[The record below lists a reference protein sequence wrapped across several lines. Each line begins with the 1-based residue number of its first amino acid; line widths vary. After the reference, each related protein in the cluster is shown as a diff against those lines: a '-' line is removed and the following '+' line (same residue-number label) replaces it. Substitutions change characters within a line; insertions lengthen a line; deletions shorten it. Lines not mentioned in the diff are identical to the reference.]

1 MENVARAIAYL
12 AYAVASADHHVEEIE
27 RKAIHKFIDEH
38 WQLLADN
45 EDPFG
50 ARTLDFVDKMIPAL
64 EENDISTEAAFT
76 HFKEIY
82 EANKELFSKELKTFV
97 LQLCIR
103 VGAAFNQMNKSEL
116 VLISRVELLLH
127 G

>member
-12 AYAVASADHHVEEIE
+12 AYAVASADHHVDDVE
-27 RKAIHKFIDEH
+27 RKAIHIFIDEH
-38 WQLLADN
+38 WQILAD
-45 EDPFG
+45 EDDPFG

-64 EENDISTEAAFT
+64 EANRMSSEEAFT
-76 HFKEIY
+76 HFKEMF
-82 EANKELFSKELKTFV
+82 EAKKELFSTELKTFII
-97 LQLCIR
+97 QLCIR
-103 VGAAFNQMNKSEL
+103 TGAAFNQMNKSEL

>member
-12 AYAVASADHHVEEIE
+12 AYAVASADHHVDDVE
-27 RKAIHKFIDEH
+27 RKAIHIFIDEH
-38 WQLLADN
+38 WQILAN
-45 EDPFG
+45 EDDPFG

-64 EENDISTEAAFT
+64 EANQMSSEEAFT
-76 HFKEIY
+76 HFKEMF
-82 EANKELFSKELKTFV
+82 EAKKELFSTELKTFII
-97 LQLCIR
+97 QLCIR
-103 VGAAFNQMNKSEL
+103 TGAAFNQMNKSEL

>member
-12 AYAVASADHHVEEIE
+12 AYAVASADQHVNDTE
-27 RKAIHKFIDEH
+27 RKAIHSFIDEH
-38 WQLLADN
+38 WQLLADE

-50 ARTLDFVDKMIPAL
+50 ARTLDFVDKIIPAL
-64 EENDISTEAAFT
+64 ESNHMSSEEAFT
-76 HFKEIY
+76 HFKEMF
-82 EANKELFSKELKTFV
+82 EAKKELFSTELKTFII
-97 LQLCIR
+97 QLCIR
-103 VGAAFNQMNKSEL
+103 TGAAFNQMNKSEL

>member
-12 AYAVASADHHVEEIE
+12 AYAVASADQHVDEIE
-27 RKAIHKFIDEH
+27 RKAIHTFIDEH
-38 WQLLADN
+38 WQLLADA

-64 EENDISTEAAFT
+64 EAHQMSSEEAFS
-76 HFKEIY
+76 HFKEMF
-82 EANKELFSKELKTFV
+82 EAKKELFSAELKSFII
-97 LQLCIR
+97 QLCIR
-103 VGAAFNQMNKSEL
+103 TGAAFNQMNKSEL